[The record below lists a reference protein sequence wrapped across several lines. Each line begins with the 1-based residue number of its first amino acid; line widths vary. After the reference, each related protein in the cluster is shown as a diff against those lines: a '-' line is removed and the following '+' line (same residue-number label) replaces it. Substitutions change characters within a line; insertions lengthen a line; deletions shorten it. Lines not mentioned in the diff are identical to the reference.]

1 MSAYDPHRVASPVP
15 ASGYLPPDDAFP
27 AEVPSGPEVL
37 VNVPGE
43 GLSGWAR
50 KTAGVL
56 RRGWG
61 QQAALFA
68 LTHVSS
74 GLVLHLLFGVALLFL
89 WRTELAVDALTDAQ
103 ASVQYFMVVYGVEVG
118 LMLLVLPVRLLG
130 YSAATWIAV
139 RQAAGLTAPL
149 SRALRYAVRRLP
161 AMFAWQALAY
171 ALIGTA
177 MLTMLLTCLSMFG
190 PYGYLPS
197 VVVLLYG
204 MMIVGMVGPAVL
216 FERRKPLQRAFDLV
230 NNAYWA
236 TSVRLAV
243 PGAALAAVF
252 WLTRFDAASL
262 TAALGD
268 TLTEQIALVAAVLVV
283 AAALELPVT
292 MLLFPAVL
300 VTYAERRAVEAPT
313 LRTGHLLRELG

>member
-1 MSAYDPHRVASPVP
+1 MSAYDSHHVASPVP
-15 ASGYLPPDDAFP
+15 AGGYLPPDDAFP
-27 AEVPSGPEVL
+27 AEVANGPEVL

-43 GLSGWAR
+43 GLFGWAR
-50 KTAGVL
+50 KTFGVL

-68 LTHVSS
+68 LTHVTS
-74 GLVLHLLFGVALLFL
+74 GLVLNLLFGVMLLVL
-89 WRTELAVDALTDAQ
+89 WQTELARDALTDAQ
-103 ASVQYFMVVYGVEVG
+103 ASMQYFMLVYGTQLG
-118 LMLLVLPVRLLG
+118 LMLVVLPARLLG
-130 YSAATWIAV
+130 YAAATWIAV
-139 RQAAGLTAPL
+139 RQAAGLPVTV
-149 SRALRYAVRRLP
+149 SRALAYAVRRLA

-171 ALIGTA
+171 VLTGTA
-177 MLTMLLTCLSMFG
+177 MLVMILTCLSMFG
-190 PYGYLPS
+190 PYGFLPP

-204 MMIVGMVGPAVL
+204 MMIVGLLGPAVL
-216 FERRKPLQRAFDLV
+216 FERRKALQRAFDLV

-252 WLTRFDAASL
+252 WLTRADGATLAS
-262 TAALGD
+262 AMGG
-268 TLTEQIALVAAVLVV
+268 TLVEQIALIAAVLVV
-283 AAALELPVT
+283 AAGLELPVT